1 MTDTYMQ
8 AKTTD
13 FQTGEMLNVI
23 CRNIDMGA
31 TAYPSREL
39 MMYDGIAQII
49 GKSGIEWWDFRDVGG
64 VYCKMLHTAVKFE
77 AYPVTAEALAYYEV
91 SLDRYNQEEL
101 LREA

>member
-1 MTDTYMQ
+1 MTDIYMQ
-8 AKTTD
+8 VKLTD
-13 FQTGEMLNVI
+13 FQTGQMINAI

-49 GKSGIEWWDFRDVGG
+49 SRSGMEWLDFRDVGG

-77 AYPVTAEALAYYEV
+77 AYPVTAEALAYYEMA
-91 SLDRYNQEEL
+91 LDHYNQEEL
-101 LREA
+101 LP